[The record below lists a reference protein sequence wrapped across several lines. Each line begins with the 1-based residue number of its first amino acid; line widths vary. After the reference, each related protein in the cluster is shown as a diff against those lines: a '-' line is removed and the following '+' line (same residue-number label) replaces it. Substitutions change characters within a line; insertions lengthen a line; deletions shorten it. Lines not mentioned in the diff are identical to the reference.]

1 VQRYNGTASD
11 EDAPVAVAVN
21 ESLNVYVGEKKN
33 PKLSLYNNH
42 LLGELMMLQ
51 LNIAASDAEI
61 TPLSF
66 GSIIYDDT
74 IPPIITTEK
83 HFANS
88 PF

>member
-42 LLGELMMLQ
+42 LLGELMMLK
-51 LNIAASDAEI
+51 LNIAARDAEI
-61 TPLSF
+61 TPPVIWQYYL
-66 GSIIYDDT
+66 
-74 IPPIITTEK
+74 
-83 HFANS
+83 
-88 PF
+88 